1 MGLNNGFKKR
11 KINYNKNKTFFIIVG
26 ILVVIIYGFYLVDRS
41 IKPIVLAMS
50 EVRARMIA
58 TQAINDAV
66 KNKIKGDIKYKDL
79 IYISYDKN
87 GKVATMQ
94 ANTILM
100 NSIASEVALEVQKKM
115 KDVSASSIKIPIGNA
130 LKSQILSQYGPK
142 INVDIMPLGSVKVD
156 FATKF
161 EESGIN
167 QTIHRVYLTIQAQ
180 VRIVIPLG
188 ADTAKITSTV
198 PIAETIIIGD
208 VPQSFISVPK
218 DDFLNVIPGP

>member
-1 MGLNNGFKKR
+1 MILDNDYKKR
-11 KINYNKNKTFFIIVG
+11 KSNYSKNKTFFVIVG
-26 ILVVIIYGFYLVDRS
+26 ILVVIIYGFYLVDKS
-41 IKPIVLAMS
+41 VKPIVLAMS

-66 KNKIKGDIKYKDL
+66 KEKIKGDIKYKDL
-79 IYISYDKN
+79 IDISYDKD

-94 ANTILM
+94 ANTMLM
-100 NSIASEVALEVQKKM
+100 NTIASEVALEVQNKM
-115 KDVSASSIKIPIGNA
+115 RAVSASSIRIPIGTA
-130 LKSQILSQYGPK
+130 FKSQILSQYGPK
-142 INVDIMPLGSVKVD
+142 ISVNIMPQGSVKVD
-156 FATKF
+156 FETEF
-161 EESGIN
+161 EQSGIN

-208 VPQSFISVPK
+208 VPQSFINVPK
-218 DDFLNVIPGP
+218 DDFMNVVPGS

>member
-1 MGLNNGFKKR
+1 MTDKDYKR
-11 KINYNKNKTFFIIVG
+11 YKSNTNKNMFFFLTVAIIV
-26 ILVVIIYGFYLVDRS
+26 LVIYGFYVVDKS

-50 EVRARMIA
+50 EVEARMIA

-66 KNKIKGDIKYKDL
+66 KEKIKDDIKYKDL
-79 IYISYDKN
+79 IDISYDKD
-87 GKVATMQ
+87 GKVTAMQ

-100 NSIASEVALEVQKKM
+100 NNIASEVALEVQNKM
-115 KDVSASSIKIPIGNA
+115 EDVSVSSIKIPLGNA
-130 LKSQILSQYGPK
+130 FKSQILSQYGPQ
-142 INVDIMPLGSVKVD
+142 INVDLMPQGSVKVD
-156 FATKF
+156 FETKF
-161 EESGIN
+161 EQSGIN

-208 VPQSFISVPK
+208 VPQSFIQVPE
-218 DDFLNVIPGP
+218 DEFMNVIPGS